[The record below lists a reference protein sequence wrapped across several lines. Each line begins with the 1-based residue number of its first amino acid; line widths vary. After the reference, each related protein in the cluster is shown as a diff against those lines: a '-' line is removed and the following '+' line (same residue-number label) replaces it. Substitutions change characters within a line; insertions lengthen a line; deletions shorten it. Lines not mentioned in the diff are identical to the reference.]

1 MLEIYLFQKK
11 NANINNVIRIYVLVD
26 DQHLEHFIMFDNY
39 QVNYECKVILHLN
52 TIFNSTQLIN
62 KQLFYL
68 YTNIC
73 DELANGLYQMHP
85 FPTTYVY
92 FGQTNDGD
100 FLKFNFIVNP
110 FLLVDNQKQKVFTK
124 KSKS

>member
-1 MLEIYLFQKK
+1 
-11 NANINNVIRIYVLVD
+11 
-26 DQHLEHFIMFDNY
+26 MFDNY

-85 FPTTYVY
+85 FPTTYAY

>member
-1 MLEIYLFQKK
+1 
-11 NANINNVIRIYVLVD
+11 
-26 DQHLEHFIMFDNY
+26 MFDNY